1 MHLSP
6 RVELSCSFLRKT
18 IIFRVWS
25 ATLASLACLCAQS
38 CLTLCNPVDCSPP
51 GSSVHGISQARI
63 LEWVAISSS
72 RGSSQ
77 PRTQTHVFCL
87 SCIAGRF
94 FTIKPSGKP
103 QLHLKYWHFQCL
115 YVQQKVNKT
124 GPRNMC
130 FLIFQMI
137 LIHTNMREPLD

>member
-1 MHLSP
+1 MHLPP

-25 ATLASLACLCAQS
+25 ATLTSLACVCAQS

-72 RGSSQ
+72 RGFSR

-87 SCIAGRF
+87 SCTAGRF

-103 QLHLKYWHFQCL
+103 QLHFKYWNFQCL
-115 YVQQKVNKT
+115 YVQQKVNET

-137 LIHTNMREPLD
+137 LVHTNMREPLD